1 MTIGEWL
8 ENLATSDS
16 STEEDARALQ
26 RALRKVGFGRAVV
39 VYGVA
44 YLDGKGTLANPPRS
58 IHAVANSLLNAMN
71 EGRNS

>member
-8 ENLATSDS
+8 EKLATSDS
-16 STEEDARALQ
+16 STEEDARELQ

-44 YLDGKGTLANPPRS
+44 YLDGKGTIANPPRS
-58 IHAVANSLLNAMN
+58 IHTVAGSLLNAMN
-71 EGRNS
+71 ERGN